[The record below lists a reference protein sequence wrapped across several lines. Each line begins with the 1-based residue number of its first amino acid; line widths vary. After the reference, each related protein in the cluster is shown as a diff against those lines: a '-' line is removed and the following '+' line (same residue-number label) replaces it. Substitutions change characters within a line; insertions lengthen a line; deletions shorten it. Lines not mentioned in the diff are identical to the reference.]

1 MAKKEKLKLGALLVS
16 KGLINE
22 TQLDEALKNQ
32 VIFGGRLGTNLVE
45 LGYLDE
51 EALAYFL
58 SEILE
63 VPYAHPKTLLDI
75 KPEVL
80 SLISK
85 EIAEKYKVLPLEVKK
100 KRLKLV
106 MADPQDYE
114 AISEISF
121 ITGYVIEP
129 MVTPE
134 MRLAQALEKHYS
146 IERPIKYLPFR
157 DNLREETDRSEE
169 GYVIAAKVTSPDTSS
184 KSLTRVEKEKE
195 SKSVDEG
202 EISEELIR
210 EKVMKLKEKRREML
224 ASLKGQYVEAKV
236 LPQDS
241 TKEKTVFERL
251 RGARNRNE
259 VGNALVEYMALR
271 YPVGA
276 VLAVRGD
283 FAYGWCAHGGKS
295 CDELVQKLRVP
306 LNVPSILKQ
315 AAERGFAMQDGPD
328 ADPMDR
334 MIRKLIRVEESLRIA
349 GVSVY
354 YNEVIVCFLLAV
366 GPKEIFTQQMIGEL
380 KTVAHDAGKVFAN
393 LIRPLKKQAT

>member
-1 MAKKEKLKLGALLVS
+1 MKKEKLKLGALLVS

-58 SEILE
+58 SENLG
-63 VPYAHPKTLLDI
+63 VPYAHPKILLDI

-85 EIAEKYKVLPLEVKK
+85 EVAEKYKVLPLEVKK

-114 AISEISF
+114 AINEISF

-134 MRLAQALEKHYS
+134 MRLMQALEKHYGL
-146 IERPIKYLPFR
+146 ERSLKYLPFK
-157 DNLREETDRSEE
+157 DKIKEESELQDVGE
-169 GYVIAAKVTSPDTSS
+169 SYAKGISPSS
-184 KSLTRVEKEKE
+184 HAPSLSVSKEEKTVEEKGA
-195 SKSVDEG
+195 G
-202 EISEELIR
+202 EISEEVIR

-224 ASLKGQYVEAKV
+224 ASLKNQSTSRKAVSG
-236 LPQDS
+236 DS
-241 TKEKTVFERL
+241 AKEKTVFAKL
-251 RGARNRNE
+251 REAQTRNE
-259 VGNALVEYMALR
+259 VGEALLEYMALR

-283 FAYGWCAHGGKS
+283 FAYGWCGRGGEA
-295 CDELVQKLRVP
+295 CDELVHKLRVP
-306 LNVPSILKQ
+306 LSVPSIFKR
-315 AAERGFAMQDGPD
+315 AGEKGFAMQDGPD

-334 MIRKLIRVEESLRIA
+334 MIRKLIRVEESLRMA
-349 GVSVY
+349 AVSVY

-366 GPKEIFTQQMIGEL
+366 GPREIFTEQVIGEL
-380 KTVAHDAGKVFAN
+380 KTVAHDAGRVFAN
-393 LIRPLKKQAT
+393 LIRPLKRQAT